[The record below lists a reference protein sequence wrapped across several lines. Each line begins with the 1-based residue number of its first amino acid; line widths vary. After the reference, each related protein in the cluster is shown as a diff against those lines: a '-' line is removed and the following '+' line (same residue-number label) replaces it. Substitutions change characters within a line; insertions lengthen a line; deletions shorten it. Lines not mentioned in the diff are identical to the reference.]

1 MATVD
6 PEHSAPIWEQV
17 PRPNWIRAVN
27 AIGRGARRLGRVW
40 PRLTPG
46 LLLADARRRTRLDD
60 FGDDSFREGLRVLID
75 AFNARDAANSFGRF
89 VFQKYC
95 TGLLINRLKIQDE
108 LKRHPE
114 ILDVPVPRPL
124 IILGLPR
131 SGTTFLHRLM
141 SEDPRGRTMLY
152 WEANEPSPAPDPA
165 TYTTDPR
172 IARAQRQ
179 ADMLYRL
186 SPRLATA
193 HEFEAT
199 SPEED
204 NILYANGFRAGFLPF
219 FFDAPDYVRWL
230 DTQDLRSNYAYGRQQ
245 LQLMSWKKRA
255 DYWVI
260 KAPAHLFAIDA
271 LLSAFPD
278 ANIVVNH
285 RDPREVIPSLCSLA
299 AGFRGMQVDRL
310 DLRALGAEF
319 VEALG
324 HGPRRAIADRAQADP
339 ARFCDVS
346 FPRLVAEPIETVRAI
361 CEHFGY
367 DFCPEYEAKARRYLA
382 ENPRHKRGAHR
393 YALEDFGLDG
403 PTVDHHF
410 ADYRRWLADRPEL
423 GFDRIRSEVEAER
436 ARANLESV
444 DA

>member
-1 MATVD
+1 MAKVD
-6 PEHSAPIWEQV
+6 PGQTSPIWEHLH
-17 PRPNWIRAVN
+17 RPAWIRSVN
-27 AIGRGARRLGRVW
+27 AIGSGLKRLGLPW
-40 PRLTPG
+40 PRISPDILQ
-46 LLLADARRRTRLDD
+46 ADARRQTGLSD
-60 FGDDSFREGLRVLID
+60 FGDDSFREGLQVLVD
-75 AFNARDAANSFGRF
+75 AFNARDHASSFGRI
-89 VFQKYC
+89 VFRKYC
-95 TGLLINRLKIQDE
+95 SGLLVNRLKIQDE

-124 IILGLPR
+124 FILGLPR

-152 WEANEPSPAPDPA
+152 WEAGEPAPPPEPA

-179 ADMLYRL
+179 ADMLNRL

-204 NILYANGFRAGFLPF
+204 NVLYANGFKSGFLGF
-219 FFDAPDYVRWL
+219 FFDVPDYVRWL
-230 DTQDLRSNYAYGRQQ
+230 ADQDLASNYLYGRQQ
-245 LQLMSWKKRA
+245 LQLMSWKYRA

-260 KAPAHLFAIDA
+260 KAPAHLFAIGP
-271 LLSAFPD
+271 LLAAFPD

-299 AGFRGMQVDRL
+299 AGFRGILSDRI

-319 VEALG
+319 AEALAR
-324 HGPRRAIADRAQADP
+324 GPVRAIADRATADP
-339 ARFCDVS
+339 ARFFDVS
-346 FPRLVAEPIETVRAI
+346 FPRFVDRPIETVRSI
-361 CEHFGY
+361 CDHFGY
-367 DFCPEYEAKARRYLA
+367 DFCPEYEARARRYLA

-393 YALEDFGLDG
+393 YALGDFGLDG
-403 PTVDHHF
+403 PTVDRHF
-410 ADYRRWLADRPEL
+410 VAYREWLAGRPDL
-423 GFDRIRSEVEAER
+423 GFDRIRAEVEASRPSPEPS
-436 ARANLESV
+436 ALV
-444 DA
+444 